1 MEFGPAV
8 EITDLTKA
16 FSSGVAP
23 RRRKVA
29 LGGITVTVP
38 RGIIFGVLGPNGAG
52 KTTLLSILATLL
64 LPDGGQACAL
74 GLDVVR
80 EAARLRERINM
91 VSGNANFLWSLTPR
105 EILDFYSRCYGMDRE
120 TRSRKIGMLIE
131 LFELE
136 AHAGVPYMELSTG
149 LKQRLALAKALVN
162 DPELLLLD
170 EPTSGLDPDIA
181 IRIRQAIAAL
191 PRERGVTILLTT
203 HDMREAEQL
212 SDELIFLREGQ
223 IQAQGSAGAIKR
235 QLGLGDMVS
244 FAADGTWKEIP
255 AMPGL
260 LKLQVIDGH
269 VRCLVDDARQRL
281 PEMLRALE
289 ARGVIVRDLQVR
301 EPDLEAVFVELAKP
315 QGETR

>member
-64 LPDGGQACAL
+64 LPDGGQARAL

-120 TRSRKIGMLIE
+120 SRRRKIGMLIE

-223 IQAQGSAGAIKR
+223 IRAQGSAGAIKR

-301 EPDLEAVFVELAKP
+301 EPDLETVFVELA
-315 QGETR
+315 RLS

>member
-64 LPDGGQACAL
+64 LPDGGQARAL

-120 TRSRKIGMLIE
+120 SRRRKIGMLIE

-223 IQAQGSAGAIKR
+223 IRAQGSAGAIKR

-289 ARGVIVRDLQVR
+289 ARGVIVRDLRVR

>member
-1 MEFGPAV
+1 MELTPAV
-8 EITDLTKA
+8 EITDLAKT
-16 FSSGVAP
+16 FSGGVAP

-29 LGGITVTVP
+29 LGGITLSIP
-38 RGIIFGVLGPNGAG
+38 RGMIFGVLGPNGAG

-64 LPDGGQACAL
+64 LPDRGRVRAL

-80 EAARLRERINM
+80 DAARLRERINM

-105 EILDFYSRCYGMDRE
+105 EILDFYSRCYGMDRAA
-120 TRSRKIGMLIE
+120 RVRKVGTLIE
-131 LFELE
+131 LFELG

-170 EPTSGLDPDIA
+170 EPTTGLDPDIA
-181 IRIRQAIAAL
+181 IRIRQAIAGF

-223 IQAQGSAGAIKR
+223 IQARGSAGAIKR
-235 QLGLGDMVS
+235 QLRLGDMVS
-244 FAADGTWKEIP
+244 FAVDGTWSEIP
-255 AMPGL
+255 SLPGL
-260 LKLQVIDGH
+260 LKLQVTDGH

-281 PEMLRALE
+281 PELLRALE
-289 ARGVIVRDLQVR
+289 ARGVTVRDLRVR

-315 QGETR
+315 QSEMA